1 MSVIVV
7 SLRKDLSIVEAD
19 GGESLNQQSAVAKA
33 SFEKDGVS
41 CLPVNMFPPYILQVA
56 HLAVVLLITLKIID

>member
-41 CLPVNMFPPYILQVA
+41 CLPVNMFPPLYPA
-56 HLAVVLLITLKIID
+56 SCTSGSCITYHIENN